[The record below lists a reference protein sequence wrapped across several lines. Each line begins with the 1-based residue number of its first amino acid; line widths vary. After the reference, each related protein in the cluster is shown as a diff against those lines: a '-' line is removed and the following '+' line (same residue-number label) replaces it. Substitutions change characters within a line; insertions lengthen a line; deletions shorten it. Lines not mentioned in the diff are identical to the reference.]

1 MKFYR
6 GLWHYRGHAY
16 ATLGAALL
24 AVWPDR
30 GCGHG

>member
-6 GLWHYRGHAY
+6 GLWHYRGHTY
-16 ATLGAALL
+16 DTLGGALL